1 MSVHKAE
8 EAPSLRVGV
17 APDETVV
24 KKQLETQ
31 IAIYLNALNGTPIS
45 LDLFRG
51 SALFGLQNKK
61 TPDALRFND
70 FINRKVDIVEGNSLG
85 IAKWLLEHTD
95 RLQKAGVN
103 ANVELNEKGQPT
115 GVYALHNV
123 AFIPGEI
130 TPTQKRY

>member
-1 MSVHKAE
+1 MFQK
-8 EAPSLRVGV
+8 PF
-17 APDETVV
+17 
-24 KKQLETQ
+24 
-31 IAIYLNALNGTPIS
+31 Y
-45 LDLFRG
+45 
-51 SALFGLQNKK
+51 
-61 TPDALRFND
+61 D

-130 TPTQKRY
+130 TPTQKKVLGDRLNTANELAKSGEIEQAYLASRSVIRFLEVTNLL